1 MLLFGVRGEDKEGRG
16 MSDFISKQ
24 ALSKEIREKVI
35 PDKYGTSN
43 AVLDVMG
50 VVLRVIGDK
59 SADYDSEKVIQ
70 QLENVISVY
79 ESCVQTCIKEVDK
92 NSQNVS
98 TFEICSLHNNRGYL
112 NGLKK
117 ALEIVKSGG
126 VDTGKKGGV

>member
-1 MLLFGVRGEDKEGRG
+1 
-16 MSDFISKQ
+16 MSGDLISKQ
-24 ALSKEIREKVI
+24 ALLKEIKEKII
-35 PDKYGTSN
+35 PEKYGTSN

-50 VVLRVIGDK
+50 AVLRVIGEQPT
-59 SADYDSEKVIQ
+59 AYDVEEVIH
-70 QLENVISVY
+70 QLEKLISSY

-126 VDTGKKGGV
+126 TAVGQKGERHEAD

>member
-1 MLLFGVRGEDKEGRG
+1 MLLFGVCGEDKEGRG
-16 MSDFISKQ
+16 MSGDLISKQ
-24 ALSKEIREKVI
+24 ALSKEIKEKII

-50 VVLRVIGDK
+50 AVLRVIGEQVT
-59 SADYDSEKVIQ
+59 AYDVEEVIQ
-70 QLENVISVY
+70 QLEELISSY

-92 NSQNVS
+92 KYQVVS

-112 NGLKK
+112 DGLKA

-126 VDTGKKGGV
+126 IEQE